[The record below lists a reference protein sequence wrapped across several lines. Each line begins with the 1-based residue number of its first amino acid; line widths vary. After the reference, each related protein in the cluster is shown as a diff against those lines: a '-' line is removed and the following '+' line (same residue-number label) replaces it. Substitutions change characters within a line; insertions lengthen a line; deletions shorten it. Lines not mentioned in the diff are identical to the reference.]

1 MSDERDAF
9 WDIEKL
15 IPKKKN
21 SIPPFSTKEK
31 TVDYIIGGDSEQN
44 RENNKLTLPAC
55 SHEQKES
62 VTYKYEDGFIRS
74 VTIKR
79 FVDKYDF
86 YGNFRKAALVYYDFK
101 TPKCDF
107 VPFYSY
113 MPQYAQ
119 LNPEQKNFYFYWR
132 DSVRRKK
139 YIKTDYSYLYLY
151 VYEILNLPDKIPAE
165 EGLSLLISLWRAYRD
180 ELPVIDPNMSLWVQ
194 DYCMIYGIPCPT
206 EKISDFIFDVIA
218 AAEFKEF
225 YLSDVAAMGD
235 DGIAAMIAYLSD
247 YDWRRGKYAG
257 GDNRE
262 VYRKHLLGAMG
273 MLIGVLWKDGKIN
286 SKTGELAKI
295 TRSAF
300 RNSLCTHSVKC
311 RIEIEYLPIS
321 KVENIRRSV
330 TAALKYTENRLRA
343 LLGVKSRIG
352 VKDLTEEYKAIIDSY
367 FSDVFYK
374 VSRERKRA
382 TQPEYEKLYEAESTG
397 ISLEGADEIERVS
410 WTTTARLVA
419 CEEDED
425 IEEVDIASSE
435 TAEYIDSATDDT
447 YSLNADEIEFVKA
460 ALDCDSEKIK
470 LISSRVG
477 TVGDA
482 IKDKINEAFADGF
495 GDIVIEG
502 DFPDF
507 YIISDYE
514 EDIKE
519 WIHKITK

>member
-1 MSDERDAF
+1 
-9 WDIEKL
+9 
-15 IPKKKN
+15 
-21 SIPPFSTKEK
+21 
-31 TVDYIIGGDSEQN
+31 
-44 RENNKLTLPAC
+44 
-55 SHEQKES
+55 
-62 VTYKYEDGFIRS
+62 
-74 VTIKR
+74 
-79 FVDKYDF
+79 
-86 YGNFRKAALVYYDFK
+86 
-101 TPKCDF
+101 
-107 VPFYSY
+107 
-113 MPQYAQ
+113 
-119 LNPEQKNFYFYWR
+119 
-132 DSVRRKK
+132 
-139 YIKTDYSYLYLY
+139 
-151 VYEILNLPDKIPAE
+151 
-165 EGLSLLISLWRAYRD
+165 
-180 ELPVIDPNMSLWVQ
+180 
-194 DYCMIYGIPCPT
+194 
-206 EKISDFIFDVIA
+206 
-218 AAEFKEF
+218 
-225 YLSDVAAMGD
+225 
-235 DGIAAMIAYLSD
+235 
-247 YDWRRGKYAG
+247 
-257 GDNRE
+257 
-262 VYRKHLLGAMG
+262 MG